1 MSKQT
6 KLSAEQARRE
16 ELTGKVFEL
25 RKAGID
31 FRTIGNRL
39 GISVSTAHKY
49 FKAEISRLQKE
60 NADSAKVYQT
70 LQLKRLEAILTPA
83 FSEAL
88 KGNLKAIEGAR
99 RVLDSISRL
108 TGAEAPTKIAA
119 TTPEG
124 EEAATTGIVVVPAV
138 AGSVEDWLKEFGP
151 KE

>member
-1 MSKQT
+1 MSRKTKQ
-6 KLSAEQARRE
+6 SAEQAKRE

-49 FKAEISRLQKE
+49 FKAEITRLQKE
-60 NADSAKVYQT
+60 NTEIAKDYQM
-70 LQLKRLEAILTPA
+70 LQLKRLEAILTQA

-88 KGNLKAIEGAR
+88 KGNLKAVESAR

-119 TTPEG
+119 TTPDG
-124 EEAATTGIVVVPAV
+124 EEAAATGIVVVPAV

>member
-1 MSKQT
+1 MAKTTRQ
-6 KLSAEQARRE
+6 SAELARRE

-31 FRTIGNRL
+31 FRNIANRL

-49 FKAEISRLQKE
+49 FKTELARLQKE
-60 NADSAKVYQT
+60 NKEIAKDYQT
-70 LQLKRLEAILTPA
+70 LQLKRLEAILTPI

-88 KGNLKAIEGAR
+88 KGNIKAIEGAR
-99 RVLDSISRL
+99 RVLDSISKL

-124 EEAATTGIVVVPAV
+124 DEATSGIVVVPAV